1 MVWLVV
7 GWEMKRRAG
16 RDCRSQKMLIN
27 IGPPCSILPC
37 FPLSSHHP
45 RRGPLAERGERIAAS
60 ALPSA
65 LLCSLSMGEWVHW
78 SAQAYLRVTQPS
90 PCLLMHS
97 CPFCKPEHPVCY
109 VIFAKERT
117 TGCCTA
123 LRTMFSAPL
132 TLLFPL
138 PPLDMAF
145 LFPRFLP
152 VIYQIESDGGEY
164 TLRHVMQLCTQMDS
178 DLGSWEHGR
187 PIYLQS
193 K

>member
-1 MVWLVV
+1 MVGCRL
-7 GWEMKRRAG
+7 GNEEAG
-16 RDCRSQKMLIN
+16 RDCRRSQKMLIN
-27 IGPPCSILPC
+27 IGPPCSIPAC

-78 SAQAYLRVTQPS
+78 SARAYLRVTQPS

-117 TGCCTA
+117 LERLLHRTA
-123 LRTMFSAPL
+123 HH
-132 TLLFPL
+132 LFRPAHFT
-138 PPLDMAF
+138 PSPFPSLDMAF

-164 TLRHVMQLCTQMDS
+164 TLRRVMQLCTQGGDIS
-178 DLGSWEHGR
+178 GSTD
-187 PIYLQS
+187 
-193 K
+193 